1 MSEKKK
7 KWLHNSIW
15 LITLVPLVIA
25 WSMAFTGIGVP
36 GSTKNKG
43 ELMPMG
49 LTVPKNIINA
59 QQGHWGIIVVS
70 DTCNEECQQQ
80 LFRAQQLYLAMGK
93 RAERL
98 QTVWVSNN
106 VRRETSDLV
115 VDVAFKDDNNIKPSQ
130 TSLLSV
136 ETEFQKMAQVN
147 DNETFNWFNNN
158 NIKWQDHSIF
168 FIDPNGILVLRF
180 EPALSGQDMMS
191 DIKWLLKASRLG

>member
-1 MSEKKK
+1 VLFRS
-7 KWLHNSIW
+7 
-15 LITLVPLVIA
+15 
-25 WSMAFTGIGVP
+25 
-36 GSTKNKG
+36 
-43 ELMPMG
+43 
-49 LTVPKNIINA
+49 TVPKNIINA

-98 QTVWVSNN
+98 QTVWVSND

>member
-7 KWLHNSIW
+7 SWLHNSIW

-70 DTCNEECQQQ
+70 DTCEYTLSSIPFHN
-80 LFRAQQLYLAMGK
+80 
-93 RAERL
+93 
-98 QTVWVSNN
+98 
-106 VRRETSDLV
+106 
-115 VDVAFKDDNNIKPSQ
+115 DVAHLFTGRDLLGDSKGDAYQYSACSDDSSWCGAVDPSDSSKTLRC
-130 TSLLSV
+130 TSNCSSV
-136 ETEFQKMAQVN
+136 SFCRSIQ
-147 DNETFNWFNNN
+147 FNNTP
-158 NIKWQDHSIF
+158 SF
-168 FIDPNGILVLRF
+168 FISSCF
-180 EPALSGQDMMS
+180 C
-191 DIKWLLKASRLG
+191 